1 MRGVGETVGWHE
13 ARFRLKMGPE
23 GFRLRRES
31 DCNTYVPTWFPRKG
45 GWGGRDRPSTADLKH
60 ELLSSQLHLT
70 YLGLP
75 QTLRRLKSFW
85 NTYRVKKEDIKQME
99 VHKSTSNFMKN
110 KINQWKQELL
120 KKRIRTSSLTN
131 KA

>member
-1 MRGVGETVGWHE
+1 MRGDGETVGWHE

-31 DCNTYVPTWFPRKG
+31 NWNTYMPRKVSQEG
-45 GWGGRDRPSTADLKH
+45 RLGGRGRPSTADLKH
-60 ELLSSQLHLT
+60 EPLSSQPHLT